1 MMQLEDVIYE
11 AGKQHFVQKY
21 NCTKSGM
28 HIRTSFLTLLQL
40 GGMEESHIGINRYK
54 SIFDPLIFRAVFYIR
69 ALFIF

>member
-1 MMQLEDVIYE
+1 MMQLKDVIYE
-11 AGKQHFVQKY
+11 AGKQQ

-28 HIRTSFLTLLQL
+28 HIRTSFLSLLQL
-40 GGMEESHIGINRYK
+40 GGMEESHIGINGYK